1 MIDPELAAFLEQGL
15 GLYVGP
21 GNDQLPPHGARAV
34 AAKVAGGGT
43 HLVVYVAEIAAT
55 RLRADLESNGQAAVV
70 FGRPEDERS
79 CQVKGVFVDI
89 RSATE
94 NERPLMQKQWDG
106 FLGQLEMIGIPRVSA
121 TNWITWPA
129 VAIRLKVTT
138 VFEQTP
144 GPQAGAQIA

>member
-1 MIDPELAAFLEQGL
+1 MIGPELAAFLEQG
-15 GLYVGP
+15 VGIHI
-21 GNDQLPPHGARAV
+21 GTRNEQLHPNGARAV
-34 AAKVAGGGT
+34 AAKVEGGGS
-43 HLVVYVAEIAAT
+43 HLVVYVADIAAA

-79 CQVKGVFVDI
+79 CQVKGVFVEI

-94 NERPLMQKQWDG
+94 NERPLMEKQWDG

-138 VFEQTP
+138 IFEQTP

>member
-1 MIDPELAAFLEQGL
+1 MIDPQLAAFLEQG
-15 GLYVGP
+15 VGIHI
-21 GNDQLPPHGARAV
+21 GTRNEQLHPNGARAV
-34 AAKVAGGGT
+34 AAKVDGGGT
-43 HLVVYVAEIAAT
+43 HLVVYVAEIAAA
-55 RLRADLESNGQAAVV
+55 RLRVDLESNGQAAVV

-89 RSATE
+89 RPATDS
-94 NERPLMQKQWDG
+94 ERPLMQKQWDG

-138 VFEQTP
+138 IFEQTP

>member
-1 MIDPELAAFLEQGL
+1 MIDPQLAAFLEQG
-15 GLYVGP
+15 VGIHI
-21 GNDQLPPHGARAV
+21 GTRNQLLHPNGARAV
-34 AAKVAGGGT
+34 AAKVDGGGSQ
-43 HLVVYVAEIAAT
+43 LVVYVPEIAAD
-55 RLRADLESNGQAAVV
+55 RLRRDLESNGQAAVV

-94 NERPLMQKQWDG
+94 SERPMLEQQWNG

-121 TNWITWPA
+121 SNWITWPA

-138 VFEQTP
+138 IFEQTP

>member
-1 MIDPELAAFLEQGL
+1 MIGRELTAFLEQG
-15 GLYVGP
+15 VGIHI
-21 GNDQLPPHGARAV
+21 GTRNEQLHPNGARAI
-34 AAKVAGGGT
+34 AAKVEGGGS
-43 HLVVYVAEIAAT
+43 HLVVYVAEIAAA
-55 RLRADLESNGQAAVV
+55 RLRADLESNGQASVV

-94 NERPLMQKQWDG
+94 SERPLMEKQWDG

-121 TNWITWPA
+121 ANWITWPA

-138 VFEQTP
+138 IFEQTP

>member
-1 MIDPELAAFLEQGL
+1 MIGPELAAFLEQG
-15 GLYVGP
+15 VGIHIGTRNELLHP
-21 GNDQLPPHGARAV
+21 NGARAV
-34 AAKVAGGGT
+34 AAKVDGGGSQ
-43 HLVVYVAEIAAT
+43 LVVYVPEIAAD
-55 RLRADLESNGQAAVV
+55 RLRRDLESNGQAAVV

-94 NERPLMQKQWDG
+94 SERPMLEQQWNG

-121 TNWITWPA
+121 SNWITWPA

-138 VFEQTP
+138 IFEQTP